1 MVSRR
6 KLRQQTERNSQNAKA
21 ALANFKPAA
30 PATPSYPNLGNRIG
44 QQPQGLSLSERDEMR
59 TKLNNTNGKKMIQ
72 DTNAKFRG
80 ANSFTGSF
88 NSAFAAARKQGLKQF
103 QWNGK
108 LYGTQLASN
117 PKPTQV
123 TQTPKQVT
131 QNIEP
136 VQEGTYEDSMRRGV
150 LPEVSVVANKFP
162 PKYTDWRESTQAPYS
177 NKVVGR
183 TEVTGSSLT
192 GPALYTESNITNS
205 PGSNPIY
212 ETNRPDIIHMG
223 THNWG
228 QMQFNGRSSP
238 QVDAA
243 RERLMRQNSNPNQIG
258 KIQWSR
264 ETNDMAENARRGVGD
279 WLYSRLPKREKGG
292 KLGDKQ
298 QEFVAYLIQA
308 SGVETEDE
316 LNDYIQDL
324 GQDGL
329 QRELAKFEELMT
341 QGTEQVPAAAKGA
354 KLNYI
359 KSLRGQCPEGFEMQ
373 YFKKGGVMCSQ
384 CIKKAKAQ
392 KAPTKAEQ
400 GTKVVQDFKADMKK
414 CGGKM
419 KGKMKKKEEGGKVK
433 TIPGVIDTKENKL
446 SPKGKVQIKKH
457 YFGGKL

>member
-6 KLRQQTERNSQNAKA
+6 KLNQQTKRNSQNATA

-30 PATPSYPNLGNRIG
+30 PATPSYPNLGTRVG

-59 TKLNNTNGKKMIQ
+59 TRLNNTNGRKMIQ
-72 DTNAKFRG
+72 DTNTKFRNEG
-80 ANSFTGSF
+80 RTATQSSNFTGSF
-88 NSAFAAARKQGLKQF
+88 NNAFAAARKQGLKQF

-108 LYGTQLASN
+108 LYGTQLASAQQAAQQT
-117 PKPTQV
+117 KQAPTQ
-123 TQTPKQVT
+123 TAKP
-131 QNIEP
+131 NAS
-136 VQEGTYEDSMRRGV
+136 TYLDSMRRV
-150 LPEVSVVANKFP
+150 PQVNVVAQRAATTPMPVQAVQNEPSADALGWGTGQGPYRSAGTIAPTRGFDNRGAYSTTGGSLTNTLSSNPTYETSPQIRRYTPSYRFP
-162 PKYTDWRESTQAPYS
+162 GVQS
-177 NKVVGR
+177 NK
-183 TEVTGSSLT
+183 
-192 GPALYTESNITNS
+192 
-205 PGSNPIY
+205 
-212 ETNRPDIIHMG
+212 
-223 THNWG
+223 
-228 QMQFNGRSSP
+228 
-238 QVDAA
+238 
-243 RERLMRQNSNPNQIG
+243 
-258 KIQWSR
+258 
-264 ETNDMAENARRGVGD
+264 
-279 WLYSRLPKREKGG
+279 KGG

-324 GQDGL
+324 GQEGL

-341 QGTEQVPAAAKGA
+341 QGTEQVQAAAKGA

-419 KGKMKKKEEGGKVK
+419 KGKMKKKEDGGKVK

>member
-6 KLRQQTERNSQNAKA
+6 KLRQQTERNSQA
-21 ALANFKPAA
+21 AQSSLANFKPAA
-30 PATPSYPNLGNRIG
+30 PATPSYPNLGTRIG
-44 QQPQGLSLSERDEMR
+44 QQPQGLSLSERNEMR

-72 DTNAKFRG
+72 DTNAKFREQP
-80 ANSFTGSF
+80 SRFTGSF
-88 NSAFAAARKQGLKQF
+88 NNAFAAARKQGLKQF

-108 LYGTQLASN
+108 LYGTQLAGTIAPTRGFDNRGAYSTTGGSFTNTVGNN
-117 PKPTQV
+117 P
-123 TQTPKQVT
+123 
-131 QNIEP
+131 N
-136 VQEGTYEDSMRRGV
+136 
-150 LPEVSVVANKFP
+150 
-162 PKYTDWRESTQAPYS
+162 
-177 NKVVGR
+177 
-183 TEVTGSSLT
+183 
-192 GPALYTESNITNS
+192 
-205 PGSNPIY
+205 Y
-212 ETNRPDIIHMG
+212 ET
-223 THNWG
+223 
-228 QMQFNGRSSP
+228 SP
-238 QVDAA
+238 QIRRYTPSFRFPGV
-243 RERLMRQNSNPNQIG
+243 RSN
-258 KIQWSR
+258 
-264 ETNDMAENARRGVGD
+264 
-279 WLYSRLPKREKGG
+279 EKGG
-292 KLGDKQ
+292 KLEDKQ
-298 QEFVAYLIQA
+298 KAFVAYLIQA
-308 SGVETEDE
+308 SGVDSEDE

-324 GQDGL
+324 GQEGL
-329 QRELAKFEELMT
+329 QKELEKFEELMT

-419 KGKMKKKEEGGKVK
+419 KGKMKKKEDGGKVK